1 MDQQRGIPE
10 NIYTRFES
18 AQAYMIWYLWWK
30 SFQSWDTFIVSVST
44 ETGQST
50 RANVAA
56 AQAVYT
62 QRMYTLLL
70 PLLQAA
76 PNTTIDIYAQ
86 LLTTIF
92 ECSWLMH
99 TRGRLGYDDMQSLHK
114 LICEFGTLTDITTH
128 FTQNLQLLE
137 SELQQKYARRE
148 AAFVITSTTTTKA
161 GLEDSM
167 KLHTRRTFIL
177 GSIFFMALAQQ
188 GKSENLKNLSV
199 DIFQLATSTV
209 RHEMFIET
217 DAARQLYD
225 AHLQQALW
233 IPSERAYNS
242 HLRLFPDQ
250 DKQWHIDAGLVDA
263 PPIPEKADLVEKSMA
278 NIKNDMEEIANLMQ
292 TTQVKIMKASAG
304 KEIKKSRRRGV
315 QGGIQAIISEDGLGT
330 VELLATKVVAGSLP
344 TDAPKIVTTSLTAS
358 PRHVRAFS
366 SAAAMPVSPK
376 KSSSSPRQLPLPLG
390 QTTNESE
397 MDSKKNGWIVAS
409 PRKTSSSTPNLP
421 TLPVE
426 SFKGAVVIAKRQHF
440 VATLIN
446 NPISLYAYCTSF
458 VDRTTQHLIKSHKS
472 IHMEGMW
479 SFLAQTV
486 GNPNCAFN
494 MAAHVWTIHK
504 TMASILSMVLPAV
517 LMTDTDVVEL
527 LVELAENVT
536 VHPRY
541 MDRITEAA
549 KRLIPQWFIYMENR
563 QKKGIDSTLW
573 TDTEESDR
581 LCQTISYLELFISE
595 FAQKEME
602 WVEHEAAVVVHHKQQ
617 PVGECKKFRACVEEC
632 KKVRAEMIRNLY
644 DLLTISTVVVT
655 SNNEADNAHT
665 SDDSETMSSSTTT
678 TTSSNGKLH

>member
-1 MDQQRGIPE
+1 MDQQQQRGIPD

-70 PLLQAA
+70 PLLQTS
-76 PNTTIDIYAQ
+76 TTIDIYAQ

-99 TRGRLGYDDMQSLHK
+99 TRGRLGYDDMQSIHK
-114 LICEFGTLTDITTH
+114 LICEFSTLADITTH
-128 FTQNLQLLE
+128 FSHTLQLLE
-137 SELQQKYARRE
+137 SEMQQKYARRE

-161 GLEDSM
+161 GLEDTM
-167 KLHTRRTFIL
+167 ELHTRRTFIL

-209 RHEMFIET
+209 RHEMFIES

-233 IPSERAYNS
+233 IPSERTYNN

-250 DKQWHIDAGLVDA
+250 DKQWHIDAGLVAA
-263 PPIPEKADLVEKSMA
+263 PPTIPEKADLVEKSMA

-315 QGGIQAIISEDGLGT
+315 QGGIQAIISEDGLGN

-366 SAAAMPVSPK
+366 SAAAIPVSPK
-376 KSSSSPRQLPLPLG
+376 KSSLLRQNPEAKMPLG

-397 MDSKKNGWIVAS
+397 MDSKKSGWIVAS
-409 PRKTSSSTPNLP
+409 PRKTSSSSTPNLP
-421 TLPVE
+421 TIPLE
-426 SFKGAVVIAKRQHF
+426 FFTGAVVIAKRQHF

-472 IHMEGMW
+472 IHMDGMW

-504 TMASILSMVLPAV
+504 TMASILSMVLPAI

-536 VHPRY
+536 AHPRY

-549 KRLIPQWFIYMENR
+549 KRLIPQWFIYMESS
-563 QKKGIDSTLW
+563 QKGINSTRW
-573 TDTEESDR
+573 TDTEESDH

-602 WVEHEAAVVVHHKQQ
+602 WLEHEAAVAQQQ
-617 PVGECKKFRACVEEC
+617 PFGERKKFRACGEEC
-632 KKVRAEMIRNLY
+632 KKVRVEMIHKLY
-644 DLLTISTVVVT
+644 DLLKLTTAAT
-655 SNNEADNAHT
+655 NNEADNTHT
-665 SDDSETMSSSTTT
+665 SNDSENMSSTTT